1 MSNWVSNGPCPQ
13 CGSKDN
19 LATYDDGH
27 QWCWGCGHY
36 VPGDKFY
43 AVRKL
48 GEPPQIAV
56 PNQVVLP
63 HDVDTQYPQKALD
76 WITKYELTRSD
87 LHKNRVLWSDGG
99 QLLIF
104 SFTDG
109 EGRIIA
115 WQGRNF
121 GEKFRTKWYGRGQL
135 EDTFVFFP
143 RDTTRT
149 SRIIFVEDIIS
160 ALKLG
165 NVISEKGLSCVAM
178 PIFGS
183 HVSKKR
189 LSRCLHLL
197 NDPPTVTY
205 WLDKDKAKE
214 AVQFASNARS
224 LGFTASTIITELD
237 PKEIS
242 YANLHYHYINS
253 F

>member
-76 WITKYELTRSD
+76 WIAKYELTRSD

-99 QLLIF
+99 ELLIF
-104 SFTDG
+104 SFTDS
-109 EGRIIA
+109 EGRVIA

-121 GEKFRTKWYGRGQL
+121 GTKYRTKWFGRGQL

-143 RDTTRT
+143 RNATRT

-160 ALKLG
+160 AIKLG
-165 NVISEKGLSCVAM
+165 NVISKQEGLSCIVM

-197 NDPPTVTY
+197 TEPNVTF
-205 WLDKDKAKE
+205 WLDRDKATE
-214 AVQFASNARS
+214 AVKFAISARS
-224 LGFTASTIITELD
+224 LGFNASTIVTDLD

-242 YANLHYHYINS
+242 YADLLNFHNT